1 MTDERFPHI
10 EHEMFLEWVVPK
22 GDHDETYWRAMLQ
35 AMVDAQRATGKGRIF
50 IDRSSG
56 PAGKPVEPMVVY
68 RMALLMAESFGAAVR
83 VAVQSPAAGTD
94 NFFEDVATNRG
105 LATITESCLRI
116 HPTSFIRVMEKLHVE
131 LIEHPHYL
139 EYVCSGEHVFDDW
152 VELLQQIRADAT
164 RKEETRILINVL
176 GLLQPIDNMMR
187 YRLGLLVGEKI
198 GASLKVAAL
207 NPADEVNH
215 FWET

>member
-1 MTDERFPHI
+1 
-10 EHEMFLEWVVPK
+10 
-22 GDHDETYWRAMLQ
+22 
-35 AMVDAQRATGKGRIF
+35 
-50 IDRSSG
+50 
-56 PAGKPVEPMVVY
+56 
-68 RMALLMAESFGAAVR
+68 
-83 VAVQSPAAGTD
+83 
-94 NFFEDVATNRG
+94 
-105 LATITESCLRI
+105 
-116 HPTSFIRVMEKLHVE
+116 MEKLHVE

-215 FWET
+215 FWETVAHNRGSNVQAGSDRDALVTWLLEPT

>member
-1 MTDERFPHI
+1 MKLPNSHYAAHVSRLPRPMTDERFPHI

-56 PAGKPVEPMVVY
+56 PAEKPVEPMVVY

-105 LATITESCLRI
+105 ATV
-116 HPTSFIRVMEKLHVE
+116 RVGVAREP
-131 LIEHPHYL
+131 LIE
-139 EYVCSGEHVFDDW
+139 W
-152 VELLQQIRADAT
+152 LL
-164 RKEETRILINVL
+164 L
-176 GLLQPIDNMMR
+176 
-187 YRLGLLVGEKI
+187 
-198 GASLKVAAL
+198 
-207 NPADEVNH
+207 DE
-215 FWET
+215 